1 MQADGGSE
9 GLFAVR
15 AKEEF
20 PLLDQLGFG
29 DERLGPLFPRLQ
41 SGRGRA
47 DGRFRRKKRLNVRVR
62 RTRIRI
68 SFNNDTLADI
78 IVVLRRNI
86 VIVVVVVVVVGV
98 LVVIV
103 VVIIVVTIFVEH
115 EGDGVIEGIH
125 FDQSNLLSRLFLL

>member
-68 SFNNDTLADI
+68 SFNNVTLADM
-78 IVVLRRNI
+78 IVVLRRNVVI
-86 VIVVVVVVVVGV
+86 IVVIDVVVIIIVVVGV
-98 LVVIV
+98 LVVII
-103 VVIIVVTIFVEH
+103 VVIIVV
-115 EGDGVIEGIH
+115 
-125 FDQSNLLSRLFLL
+125 

>member
-41 SGRGRA
+41 SGRGRT
-47 DGRFRRKKRLNVRVR
+47 DGRFRRKKRLDVRVR

-68 SFNNDTLADI
+68 SFNNVTLADM
-78 IVVLRRNI
+78 IVVLRRNVVIIVVIDVVIII
-86 VIVVVVVVVVGV
+86 VIVVVGV

-103 VVIIVVTIFVEH
+103 VVIIVV
-115 EGDGVIEGIH
+115 
-125 FDQSNLLSRLFLL
+125 